1 MFFSLWWG
9 QQEAK
14 RFRFAR
20 SEPLFIRPFSIL
32 KRNRY
37 HKSENHREDFK
48 NSPLLVSSTRPFTSI
63 INGRAHQWVKVEK
76 SWFFLS
82 FLSIVY
88 SRMGC
93 SQASVCVNGFTM
105 TPGSISR
112 TEIRRRKWVSP
123 PTTQSILQTLRTNFF
138 FTHISSSTA
147 PCTFAPHSQS
157 SFYYSTILALLT
169 ITRPPC

>member
-1 MFFSLWWG
+1 MSSASLTIQCVFSLWWG

-76 SWFFLS
+76 SWFFSLFS
-82 FLSIVY
+82 FDRILTHGVFASKRVCQRFHHDTRIHFPY
-88 SRMGC
+88 WNQEKEMG
-93 SQASVCVNGFTM
+93 
-105 TPGSISR
+105 
-112 TEIRRRKWVSP
+112 VSTHNPIHLTNP
-123 PTTQSILQTLRTNFF
+123 PNELFF
-138 FTHISSSTA
+138 HA
-147 PCTFAPHSQS
+147 HQQ
-157 SFYYSTILALLT
+157 
-169 ITRPPC
+169 